1 MKSML
6 LSSLVAL
13 FLVACSYREDTIVT
27 MGDYSY
33 LKFDTKRNLIV
44 TIDDTQPFEAK
55 GGNRL
60 YRIKSG
66 KSHVKITDTKGNL
79 IIEKNIYVGNQNTYE
94 FALD

>member
-13 FLVACSYREDTIVT
+13 FLISCSYRSDTIVT

-33 LKFDTKRNLIV
+33 LKFDTKRNIIV
-44 TIDDTQPFEAK
+44 TVNDAQPFEAK
-55 GGNRL
+55 GGNVL
-60 YRIKSG
+60 YKIKSG
-66 KSHVKITDTKGNL
+66 KSHVKITDKDGNL